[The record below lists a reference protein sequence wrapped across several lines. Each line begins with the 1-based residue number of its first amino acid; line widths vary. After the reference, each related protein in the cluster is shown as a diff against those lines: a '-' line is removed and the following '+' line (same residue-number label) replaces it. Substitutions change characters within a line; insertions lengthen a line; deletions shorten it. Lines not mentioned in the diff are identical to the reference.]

1 MSLPRDLLTQATL
14 LATKERSRPRQASLR
29 RSVSASY
36 YALFHLLVDTAARRL
51 ISGSDRQALR
61 SCLGRAFDHGVM
73 KRVAR
78 QFAERSVSPKLSP
91 GLNGLP
97 LQDEIVRVAAAFVDL
112 QQHRHEADYDM
123 GRGFTRLEVLNIVSD
138 AERAFVDWR
147 AVRNSVQGDTFVVGL
162 LTFEK
167 IRQ

>member
-1 MSLPRDLLTQATL
+1 
-14 LATKERSRPRQASLR
+14 
-29 RSVSASY
+29 
-36 YALFHLLVDTAARRL
+36 
-51 ISGSDRQALR
+51 
-61 SCLGRAFDHGVM
+61 M

-78 QFAERSVSPKLSP
+78 QFAERNVSPRLSP

-123 GRGFTRLEVLNIVSD
+123 GRRFTRLEVSD

-147 AVRNSVQGDTFVVGL
+147 AVRNSVQGDTFIVGL